1 MADVDIGYGVEDC
14 LGMPWDSLAEHD
26 WVGLGSSD
34 TTSMWEGDNAAD
46 PAPGPEDSMAALK
59 GDGFSFQK
67 QGHSVFGGYSSGDAP
82 AGSYDPWEA
91 NHSGA
96 IGLGK
101 GGHSVDGKMTMTMG
115 ETTRGHT
122 APRSAQAGGIHSM
135 GHHEGSYVS
144 SYGANRA
151 PNGRDMGVPAASHGM
166 QSYFDGGYPSH
177 GEAPNQG
184 RQAGGAVS
192 SNGVAQ
198 PGSSGSIDL
207 ASAAEPPAPSGK
219 SAIFLLHLFAT
230 VLTDAPLVPQTPVK
244 AANVLEQLRRKTAKE
259 QTMTVHMKDEGPLE
273 MRLRIFVSNSIEA
286 QTVNEYVAANPQQVP
301 SLPSFAAAA
310 PGAIENCFPCLKKN
324 TLSLSLSLSNCP
336 SIFPFASLSLLLPLF
351 FSRLSLSLSLSN
363 AQP

>member
-34 TTSMWEGDNAAD
+34 TTSVWEGDNAAD

-59 GDGFSFQK
+59 GDGFTLQK
-67 QGHSVFGGYSSGDAP
+67 HGHDMFGGYSSGDAP

-91 NHSGA
+91 RHSGA
-96 IGLGK
+96 MGLGK
-101 GGHSVDGKMTMTMG
+101 GGHSVPDGKMTMMMG
-115 ETTRGHT
+115 ETSRGHT
-122 APRSAQAGGIHSM
+122 APRSAQAGETHSM

-151 PNGRDMGVPAASHGM
+151 PNGRAMGVPAASHGM
-166 QSYFDGGYPSH
+166 QSYFDAGYPAH

-184 RQAGGAVS
+184 RQAGGSVS

-207 ASAAEPPAPSGK
+207 ASAAEHPAPSGK

-244 AANVLEQLRRKTAKE
+244 AANILEQLRRKTAKE
-259 QTMTVHMKDEGPLE
+259 QTMTVHMREEGPLE
-273 MRLRIFVSNSIEA
+273 MRLRIFVSNSTEA
-286 QTVNEYVAANPQQVP
+286 QTVNDYVAANPQQVP
-301 SLPSFAAAA
+301 SMPSFAADA
-310 PGAIENCFPCLKKN
+310 PGTFENYCHC
-324 TLSLSLSLSNCP
+324 TERCSLSLSNYP
-336 SIFPFASLSLLLPLF
+336 SFHLPRFLF
-351 FSRLSLSLSLSN
+351 FSLFSSTVSLSN